1 MESVRDLGAESVLT
15 CVLLDKPARRAV
27 EIEPGLVG
35 FDVEDRFLVGY
46 GLDHGGRYR
55 ALPYVAVLES
65 ESDV

>member
-1 MESVRDLGAESVLT
+1 MAAGALASDLGLT

-35 FDVEDRFLVGY
+35 FEVCDRFLVGY